1 MTKHL
6 KYKKDVPSVGASIE
20 IDCIINS
27 PSHKPLSSRI
37 RRKPKV
43 YFIQL
48 GFDAKQKSFA
58 VIEALRLARVPV
70 MHSLAKDRL
79 SAQLL
84 VAEKLKIPYTIILGQ
99 REALDNTVIIRNMAT
114 HSQETINADKLSEYI
129 KKKLK

>member
-1 MTKHL
+1 M
-6 KYKKDVPSVGASIE
+6 
-20 IDCIINS
+20 
-27 PSHKPLSSRI
+27 
-37 RRKPKV
+37 

-99 REALDNTVIIRNMAT
+99 REALDNTVIIRNRAT